1 LIDASTAS
9 EPLVQKNEAVRSPGV
24 SSASFR
30 ASSTVTTLVVAYGL
44 V

>member
-1 LIDASTAS
+1 MIDASTAS
-9 EPLVQKNEAVRSPGV
+9 EPLLQKNDADRSPGV

-30 ASSTVTTLVVAYGL
+30 ASSTVTTLVAAPGL